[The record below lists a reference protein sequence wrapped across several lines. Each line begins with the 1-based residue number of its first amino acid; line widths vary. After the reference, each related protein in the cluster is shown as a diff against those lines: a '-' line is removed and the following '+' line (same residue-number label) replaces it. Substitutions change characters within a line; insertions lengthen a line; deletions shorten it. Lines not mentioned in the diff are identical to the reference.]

1 MMEQSNK
8 KLRRVLQ
15 GRVISDKMQKTIT
28 VLIEKRM
35 QHPLYGKFVSKSKKY
50 HAHDETNQCRAGD
63 MVEISESRPLSKTK
77 AWVVTKVLNAAVVEK

>member
-1 MMEQSNK
+1 MIEQSNK

-28 VLIEKRM
+28 VLIEKRI
-35 QHPLYGKFVSKSKKY
+35 QHPLYGKFVTKSKKY

-77 AWVVTKVLNAAVVEK
+77 AWVLARVLSAAVVKK

>member
-1 MMEQSNK
+1 MIEQSNK

-28 VLIEKRM
+28 VLIEKRI
-35 QHPLYGKFVSKSKKY
+35 QHPLYGKFVTKSKKY

-77 AWVVTKVLNAAVVEK
+77 AWVLARVLSTAVVEK